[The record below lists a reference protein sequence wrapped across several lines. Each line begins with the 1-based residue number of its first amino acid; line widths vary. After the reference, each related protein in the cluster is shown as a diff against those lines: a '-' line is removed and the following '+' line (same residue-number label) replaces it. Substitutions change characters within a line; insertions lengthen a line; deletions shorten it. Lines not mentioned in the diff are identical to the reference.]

1 MQDERHFRTELLDP
15 QKFIKVNDLKEITS
29 SIPFVRDGVPSSDG
43 LLSNE
48 IFGISKDERANI
60 FAYIDLTEW
69 FLQPLAYK
77 IWSRMDK
84 RIIEIVHGTNKF
96 IINSKGDFEESE
108 NGKNGVKF
116 LKENMDKIKFKST
129 GSHKRDV
136 NIRWLEENKDK
147 LFIKQ
152 YIVIPAYYRDV
163 ASNGG
168 RVGIGEINKLYTS
181 LLIAVKALR
190 ESAEYGLS
198 MSGATRG
205 RIQETILQIY
215 NWFADEP
222 KLSKK
227 NGIIRRAQM
236 SKTTDYSARLVL
248 SAPNLREEKAD
259 DLMVDTDHTA
269 IPLSAVC
276 TNLFPY
282 IIFWVRRFFENEF
295 SGSALYP
302 FRDKKTGEIKYTEV
316 KDPMIEFSDE
326 RIKKELNRFLH
337 GFSNRFIPIHIPNKD
352 GKNLYMFFKG
362 KNKPIDEITGPEDGV
377 VRRRLTWCDLFY
389 MAAVECSKDKHCL
402 LTRFP
407 IDSYYNIFGSKIVVS
422 STKKT
427 EAIYYDNTFYK
438 NYPYIREEDIEQ
450 DTSNKFVDTLRMG
463 NEKLGSIGGDYD
475 GDQVTCR
482 IAYSIEANEEIDKY
496 LNSKAYYINLGGR
509 NIKTSSNEAI
519 QSLYNLTQV
528 LSDTKLTEP
537 QFK

>member
-1 MQDERHFRTELLDP
+1 MQNERHFRTELLDP

-29 SIPFVRDGVPSSDG
+29 SIPFVRDGIPNPEG

-48 IFGISKDERANI
+48 IFGISKDERSNI
-60 FAYIDLTEW
+60 FAYVDLTDW

-84 RIIEIVHGTNKF
+84 RITEIVHGTNTY
-96 IINSKGDFEESE
+96 IINEQGDFEESDK
-108 NGKNGVKF
+108 GKNGVKF
-116 LKENMDKIKFKST
+116 LKENIDKIKFKST
-129 GSHKRDV
+129 GSHKRDI
-136 NIRWLEENKDK
+136 NIEWLETNKDK

-152 YIVIPAYYRDV
+152 YIIIPAYYRDV
-163 ASNGG
+163 ANNGG
-168 RVGIGEINKLYTS
+168 GKIGIGEINKLYTS
-181 LLIAVKALR
+181 LLIAVKALK
-190 ESAEYGLS
+190 ESADYGLS

-205 RIQETILQIY
+205 RIQEILLQIY

-248 SAPNLREEKAD
+248 SAPNLREEEVG

-302 FRDKKTGEIKYTEV
+302 YLDSKTKEVRYTEV

-326 RIKKELNRFLH
+326 RIKKELNRFLY
-337 GFSNRFIPIHIPNKD
+337 GFSNRFTPIPVPNKD
-352 GKNLYMFFKG
+352 GKNLFMFFKG
-362 KNKPIDEITGPEDGV
+362 KKSEDGIKDLKKDTV
-377 VRRRLTWCDLFY
+377 FKRRLTWCDLFY

-427 EAIYYDNTFYK
+427 EMIYYDNTFYK
-438 NYPYIREEDIEQ
+438 NYPYIREEDIGQ

-463 NEKLGSIGGDYD
+463 NEKLGSIG
-475 GDQVTCR
+475 
-482 IAYSIEANEEIDKY
+482 
-496 LNSKAYYINLGGR
+496 
-509 NIKTSSNEAI
+509 
-519 QSLYNLTQV
+519 
-528 LSDTKLTEP
+528 
-537 QFK
+537 